1 MLNKHIFYTFG
12 LQNLQNQTASLN
24 NTPVLIVGLTEN
36 KIQMKIG
43 VPKETKEKE
52 NRVALTPDVVK
63 DLIKKGFEIAIEKDA
78 GLASFYSNEAYSA
91 AGAGIVSKTEAYGAD
106 VVLKVNPPDA
116 ADVALIKKDGI
127 LISFMW
133 AATNSTLVEACSKAG
148 ITAFSMDAIPRISR
162 AQKMDALSSQANLAG
177 YKAVLMAANAIGK
190 ILPMMT
196 TAAGTIRPSKVVI
209 FGAGV
214 AGLQAIATAKRMG
227 AVVEVT
233 DIRPETK
240 EQVES
245 LGGKFIE
252 VKGDESIKIEGG
264 YVKGVSE
271 EFLKRQQELVSKH
284 VKEADIVI
292 TTALIPGKKAPLL
305 VTEEMVKSM
314 RFGSVILDMAV
325 EQGGNVTGSE
335 LNKTVIK
342 NGVTIIGE
350 GNLPSLLPMNAS
362 DLYAKNIATFLL
374 HLADKDNFKWEME
387 EEITKGSLIVHKGQA
402 VHPTVTK
409 PVNA

>member
-1 MLNKHIFYTFG
+1 
-12 LQNLQNQTASLN
+12 
-24 NTPVLIVGLTEN
+24 
-36 KIQMKIG
+36 MKLA
-43 VPKETKEKE
+43 VPKETKLKE

-63 DLIKKGFEIAIEKDA
+63 DLVKKGFEVTVENGA
-78 GLASFYSNEAYSA
+78 GLNSFFSDEAYIA
-91 AGAGIVSKTEAYGAD
+91 AGAQLVPDAKKLYSEAD
-106 VVLKVNPPDA
+106 VVLKVNAPSPEE
-116 ADVALIKKDGI
+116 ISGMKKDAI
-127 LISFMW
+127 LLSFLF
-133 AATNSTLVEACSKAG
+133 AATNPDVVNACVKAG
-148 ITAFSMDAIPRISR
+148 VSAFSVDAIPRISR

-177 YKAVLMAANAIGK
+177 YKAVLMAANQIGK

-196 TAAGTIRPSKVVI
+196 TAAGTIRPTKIVI

-214 AGLQAIATAKRMG
+214 AGLQAIATAKRLG

-252 VKGDESIKIEGG
+252 VKGDASVKIEGG

-271 EFLKRQQELVSKH
+271 EFLKMQQELVGKH

-292 TTALIPGKKAPLL
+292 TTALIPGRKAPVL

-314 RFGSVILDMAV
+314 KFGSVIVDMAV
-325 EQGGNVTGSE
+325 ESGGNVVGSE
-335 LNKTVIK
+335 SNKTVVK
-342 NGVTIIGE
+342 NGVTILGE
-350 GNLPSLLPMNAS
+350 SNIPSLLPMNAS

-374 HLADKDNFKWEME
+374 HLADKDKFKWEME
-387 EEITKGSLIVHKGQA
+387 EEITKGSLIVHNGVA
-402 VHPTVTK
+402 VHPSVSK